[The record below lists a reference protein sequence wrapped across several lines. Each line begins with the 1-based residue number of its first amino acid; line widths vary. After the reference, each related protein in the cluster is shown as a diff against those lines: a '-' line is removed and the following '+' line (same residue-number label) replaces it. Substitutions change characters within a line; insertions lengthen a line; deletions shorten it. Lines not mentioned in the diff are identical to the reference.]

1 VTALL
6 FVLAA
11 LAIGA
16 VGIAAGI
23 IVAPILTRASDRLAS
38 DGSQEAPP
46 RDDARD

>member
-1 VTALL
+1 MTALL
-6 FVLAA
+6 FIGAA
-11 LAIGA
+11 LLIGA

-38 DGSQEAPP
+38 TESKEAPP